1 VNIRALHPFADVF
14 IVQPPVFADERGHF
28 REVFH
33 QSKLREAGLSLD
45 LVQLNHSFSRR
56 GVLRGMHFQHPH
68 AQGKLIAVTSGAVL
82 DVAIDVRVGSPTFG
96 RWASHELT
104 ADRGE
109 LLYVPP
115 GFAHGF
121 LVLSDGADVVYGCT
135 APYRPDAE
143 RVLAWDDASIAVA
156 WPPDAAPVMAARD
169 RQGLSLSALREAGA
183 LPLYTP

>member
-14 IVQPPVFADERGHF
+14 VVQPPGFADERGHF

-33 QSKLREAGLSLD
+33 KGKLREAGLSLD

-56 GVLRGMHFQHPH
+56 GVLRGMHFQQPHP
-68 AQGKLIAVTSGAVL
+68 QGKLIAVTSGVVF
-82 DVAIDVRVGSPTFG
+82 DVAIDVRVDSPTFG
-96 RWASHELT
+96 RWASQELT

-109 LLYVPP
+109 QLYVPQ

-135 APYRPDAE
+135 APYRSDAE
-143 RVLAWDDASIAVA
+143 HVLAWNDAGVSVA
-156 WPPDAAPVMAARD
+156 WPLAAAPVMAARD